1 MAFNIPGILGR
12 NRQAR
17 QNMVEDTVAGAHRE
31 GERRFQDKYHDT
43 RETLVNRIGKKQA
56 EETAQTIGGM
66 AYENVTN
73 DRMTDAVSKAASKVE
88 ELKYARANSKW
99 DPDVTERPGRGEVR
113 GAKKDVKALKKAE
126 VNVARDLNSA
136 WDKSILKGD

>member
-1 MAFNIPGILGR
+1 MAFNLPGILGR

-31 GERRFQDKYHDT
+31 GERRFQDKYYDT
-43 RETLVNRIGKKQA
+43 RETLVDSIGKKKA
-56 EETAQTIGGM
+56 EKSARIIGQMG
-66 AYENVTN
+66 YENVAN
-73 DRMTDAVSKAASKVE
+73 DSMTDAVSKAAAKVE
-88 ELKYARANSKW
+88 ELKYARANSNW
-99 DPDVTERPGRGEVR
+99 DEEVERRPGRGEVR

-136 WDKSILKGD
+136 WNEDPKG

>member
-17 QNMVEDTVAGAHRE
+17 QSMVEDTVADAHKA

-43 RETLVNRIGKKQA
+43 RELLVDRIGKKQA
-56 EETAQTIGGM
+56 EESAKTIGQMG
-66 AYENVTN
+66 YENVTN

-99 DPDVTERPGRGEVR
+99 DEEVERRPGRGEVR

-136 WDKSILKGD
+136 WNEDPKG

>member
-17 QNMVEDTVAGAHRE
+17 QNMVEGIVSDAHQA

-43 RETLVNRIGKKQA
+43 RELLVDRIGKKKA
-56 EETAQTIGGM
+56 EESAKTIGQMG
-66 AYENVTN
+66 YDNVTN

-99 DPDVTERPGRGEVR
+99 DEEVERRPGRGEVR

-136 WDKSILKGD
+136 WNEDPKG